1 MDRLNRYTARG
12 STDDTVRVL
21 KAFLDFLPPE
31 GKSNLE
37 TDLRSFNTD
46 EDVRIHAESLV
57 KHLLSSFKTLRA
69 TPNISISPRPGM
81 EDSIE
86 NILAEMTDPST
97 RQARLKKECLRRD
110 GNKCVITGF
119 REESTLDRGDLTTR
133 AENTECAHI
142 IPFLLGSW
150 KDDQEAH
157 DKAVIWVMLNRCF
170 PSLKQRIAFDYQSIN
185 DHRNAITMCAELH
198 KKFGNFVFALEATDI
213 EHSYRIKRYRPNL
226 LSRLEPTSVMFHQHD
241 PRYALPDPELL
252 KIHATIARILYAS
265 GKAEEIEKVLRDRD
279 EISVLAANGT
289 TDIASLL
296 ATTSLGRLEK
306 SQNIFPGVSRDHK
319 AKHYTSIDRSRG
331 KLKENVQD

>member
-57 KHLLSSFKTLRA
+57 NHLLTPFKALRA
-69 TPNISISPRPGM
+69 TPDISISPRPGM
-81 EDSIE
+81 EESIE
-86 NILAEMTDPST
+86 NILAKMTDSSN
-97 RQARLKKECLRRD
+97 RQAYLKRECLLRD

-119 REESTLDRGDLTTR
+119 REQSTVDRDDLTTR

-142 IPFLLGSW
+142 IPLSLGSW

-185 DHRNAITMCAELH
+185 DHRNAITMCADLH
-198 KKFGNFVFALEATDI
+198 KKFGNFLFALEATDI
-213 EHSYRIKRYRPNL
+213 EHSYRIKRYRPNF
-226 LSRLEPTSVMFHQHD
+226 LSRLEQTSVIFYQHD

-252 KIHATIARILYAS
+252 KIHATIARILYVS
-265 GKAEEIEKVLRDRD
+265 GKAAEIDKVLRDRD

-296 ATTSLGRLEK
+296 ATTTLGRLEK
-306 SQNIFPGVSRDHK
+306 SQNIFPGISLDHN
-319 AKHYTSIDRSRG
+319 AKQYKSIDRSCG
-331 KLKENVQD
+331 KLKENVKD